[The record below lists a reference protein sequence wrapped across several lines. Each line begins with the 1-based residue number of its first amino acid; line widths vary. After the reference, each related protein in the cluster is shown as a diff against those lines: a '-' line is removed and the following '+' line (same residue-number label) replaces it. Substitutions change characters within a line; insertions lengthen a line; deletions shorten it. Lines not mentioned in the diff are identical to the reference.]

1 MAIKI
6 TCDRCGKD
14 IEHNTYYTIDI
25 GARTVTSIY
34 GMSFDGISTNMI
46 NNLVPSFSKACY
58 CKHCID
64 SIRDYI
70 QGGSVEERKE

>member
-25 GARTVTSIY
+25 GARAVTSIY
-34 GMSFDGISTNMI
+34 GISFDGTALNIRNS
-46 NNLVPSFSKACY
+46 LAPLLDKACY
-58 CKHCID
+58 CKCCID
-64 SIRDYI
+64 SIRDFI
-70 QGGSVEERKE
+70 KNDKTQE

>member
-6 TCDRCGKD
+6 TCDRCGQD

-25 GARTVTSIY
+25 GARSVTSIY
-34 GMSFDGISTNMI
+34 GISLDGAVTNI
-46 NNLVPSFSKACY
+46 ETNLTPLLGKACY

-64 SIRDYI
+64 SIRDFI
-70 QGGSVEERKE
+70 KNDKAQE